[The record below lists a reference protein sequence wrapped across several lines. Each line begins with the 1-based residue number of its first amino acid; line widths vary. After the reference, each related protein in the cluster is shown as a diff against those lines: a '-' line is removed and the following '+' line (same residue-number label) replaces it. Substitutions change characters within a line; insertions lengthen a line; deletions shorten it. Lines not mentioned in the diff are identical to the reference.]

1 MVQNDGSRT
10 QLLRNGRF
18 AASPRPDGSGITL
31 SGEALTL
38 WTIRL
43 SLAAYCA
50 RLAIELTCVPRTA
63 ATERLSRW
71 LWTIG
76 CLFLWLH
83 VACAFEQFHAWSH
96 ASALAQTARDTARV
110 TGLDW
115 GGGLWINYV
124 VMLLWAGDVV
134 WWWLAPQ
141 SHRTRGKAWEIAWQ
155 GGLAFI
161 VFNALVVFKT
171 GPLRWTGLLLTA
183 ALLTLAIR
191 RYAGWRGE
199 RAK

>member
-1 MVQNDGSRT
+1 MVLNDGSRT
-10 QLLRNGRF
+10 QLLRNGRS
-18 AASPRPDGSGITL
+18 AASPRSDGSGITL

-43 SLAAYCA
+43 ALAAYFG
-50 RLAIELTCVPRTA
+50 RLVIELTCVPRTPVI
-63 ATERLSRW
+63 ERLARW

-76 CLFLWLH
+76 GLFLWLH
-83 VACAFEQFHAWSH
+83 VACAFEHFHAWSH
-96 ASALAQTARDTARV
+96 ASALAQTARDTAAV
-110 TGLDW
+110 TGFDW
-115 GGGLWINYV
+115 GGGLWINYF

-134 WWWLAPQ
+134 WWWLAPL
-141 SHRTRGKAWEIAWQ
+141 SHQARGRAWEIAWQ

-171 GPLRWTGLLLTA
+171 GPLRWTGLLLSA

-191 RYAGWRGE
+191 RYARIRGK